1 MKIINSVFEK
11 SSKTIDQCPNK
22 NLPEFAF
29 IGQIKCRQII
39 THKFFIKQ

>member
-29 IGQIKCRQII
+29 VGRSNVGQII
-39 THKFFIKQ
+39 TYKFVIKQ